1 MCDKTFNR
9 LDNKYAHIRSK
20 HLNPTIRS
28 SVGFFKFNCSE
39 PISRKVGRTIYHCH
53 VEECSYSSH
62 DKQQLDNHIRAKHT
76 PKPGPKIYRCSG
88 DGCTKK
94 FDRKYRYD
102 RHIKNCKYYIC
113 SQPRMVAI
121 LSAGK
126 LILLPWYLISLSI
139 CLSLCLSKYTIR
151 SIVCDASYQSIN
163 QSIYLSI
170 YLSTGWV
177 RKKWDLK
184 NNGYN

>member
-1 MCDKTFNR
+1 MKPYLCTTAGCKKSFEKEEDFKHHQAVHSSMRFKCNMCDKTFNR

-20 HLNPTIRS
+20 HLNPTIQS

-62 DKQQLDNHIRAKHT
+62 DKQQLDNHIRAKHN

-126 LILLPWYLISLSI
+126 LILLP
-139 CLSLCLSKYTIR
+139 
-151 SIVCDASYQSIN
+151 
-163 QSIYLSI
+163 
-170 YLSTGWV
+170 
-177 RKKWDLK
+177 
-184 NNGYN
+184 